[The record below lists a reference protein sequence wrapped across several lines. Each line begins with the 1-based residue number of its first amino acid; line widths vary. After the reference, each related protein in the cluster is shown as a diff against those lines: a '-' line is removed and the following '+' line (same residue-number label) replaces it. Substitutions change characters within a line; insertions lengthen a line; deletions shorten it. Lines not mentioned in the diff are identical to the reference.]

1 MFSDTVKRIQAER
14 GSRAAYAKVEAHGGF
29 NVAVTDDLRQ
39 FLATID
45 TAFLATTDASGQPYI
60 QHRGGPKGFIRA
72 LDDHTLAFADFTGN
86 RQYISTGNLVEN
98 DKVCLFLIDYVHRQ
112 RVKVWGTARMVEA
125 TPEML
130 AQLRGDG
137 SNEPVKRTSGLA
149 PRQRASDAQATSPST
164 PAAKRARIEQVCLI
178 TVTRWDVNCP
188 QHIPVK
194 LDANDVAVVVEKL
207 QARIAALESENA
219 ELKERMIGA

>member
-29 NVAVTDDLRQ
+29 NVEVTDELRE
-39 FLATID
+39 FLTGID
-45 TAFLATTDASGQPYI
+45 TAFLATSDASGQPYI
-60 QHRGGPKGFIRA
+60 QHRGGPKGFIRV

-98 DKVCLFLIDYVHRQ
+98 AKICLFLIDYVHRQ

-125 TPEML
+125 TTEML
-130 AQLRGDG
+130 AKLRG
-137 SNEPVKRTSGLA
+137 PA
-149 PRQRASDAQATSPST
+149 QRASESEAT
-164 PAAKRARIEQVCLI
+164 PAAKSARIEQVCLI

-194 LDANDVAVVVEKL
+194 IDANDVAVVVEKL
-207 QARIAALESENA
+207 QTRVAELEAENA
-219 ELKERMIGA
+219 ELRQRMIGA

>member
-29 NVAVTDDLRQ
+29 NVAVTDDRRE

-60 QHRGGPKGFIRA
+60 QHRGGPKGFIHA

-112 RVKVWGTARMVEA
+112 RVKVWGTARMVEG
-125 TPEML
+125 TSEL
-130 AQLRGDG
+130 IAQLG
-137 SNEPVKRTSGLA
+137 PLPK
-149 PRQRASDAQATSPST
+149 
-164 PAAKRARIEQVCLI
+164 RIEQVCLI

-207 QARIAALESENA
+207 QARIAELESENA
-219 ELKERMIGA
+219 ALRSR